1 MANEDDIKNINA
13 SLKQV
18 SDQLKA
24 QAETAEKEI
33 KAHTKLSEETKAKV
47 DELLTKQGE
56 LQANLQNAE
65 QKLAMLE
72 TSGLGGIEAAKSMGE
87 QFIESEG
94 FQAWAQRPSGNFGM
108 DVKNVITEGDSSAG
122 DLIVPQRVPGIK
134 TNPLRRLTIRDL
146 LTWGR
151 TVSNSVE
158 YVRELVYTNSAAPV
172 SENPSGTKPE
182 SNITFEADQAPVVTI
197 AHWIHASKQVLAD
210 VPMLQSYIDGRLRA
224 GLKLKEE
231 DQLLNGS
238 GVGLNIDGIY
248 TQATA
253 YSEPTGANPQ
263 KETLIDRLRLAMLQV
278 ALAEYSADGIVLH
291 PTDWANV
298 ELTKTSDNAYLWANP
313 RALAGPSLW
322 GLPVVPTTAMTQN
335 TFLTG
340 VFGGGI
346 AVQGWDREDIS
357 LSIATQDDRD
367 FVKNM
372 VKLLV
377 EERLALTVFRPSAFV
392 KGNFNGLPAST

>member
-1 MANEDDIKNINA
+1 VATEDDIKNINA

-24 QAETAEKEI
+24 QAETADKEI

-72 TSGLGGIEAAKSMGE
+72 TSGLGGIEAPKSMGE

-94 FQAWAQRPSGNFGM
+94 FQSWAQRPSGSFGM

-134 TNPLRRLTIRDL
+134 TNPLRRMTIRDL
-146 LTWGR
+146 IAWGR
-151 TVSNSVE
+151 TTSNSVE
-158 YVRELVYTNSAAPV
+158 YVRELVYTNNAAPV

-263 KETLIDRLRLAMLQV
+263 AETLIDRLRLAMLQV

-322 GLPVVPTTAMTQN
+322 GLPVVATTAMSQN

-340 VFGGGI
+340 VFGGGV

-372 VKLLV
+372 LKLLV
-377 EERLALTVFRPSAFV
+377 EERLALTVYRPTAFV
-392 KGNFNGLPAST
+392 KGNFDGLPAST